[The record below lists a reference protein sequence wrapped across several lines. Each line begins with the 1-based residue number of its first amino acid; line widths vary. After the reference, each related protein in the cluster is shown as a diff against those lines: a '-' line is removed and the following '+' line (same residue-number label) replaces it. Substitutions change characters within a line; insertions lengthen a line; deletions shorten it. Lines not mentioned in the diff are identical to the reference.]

1 MPAEAGKEAKKNAR
15 HALLCAGRCCAR
27 VVAVRGSPDLLCA
40 GLPTPHALLCA
51 GRCCAR
57 VVAVRGSPDPA
68 QADHMEAA
76 ISVRRSRIRR
86 SPSLSRLGRKPHA
99 IVSSRSDVCLPHRA
113 RHRPRRRCG
122 LGEMPINGCPTARPP
137 EVRGP
142 CTWGRPI
149 GQRQSQTADRADRQ
163 ETASAQPVSFAVHE
177 FRSPCWIA
185 TTTAMMSCRLAAAN
199 DAARAARSVC
209 C

>member
-1 MPAEAGKEAKKNAR
+1 MRVSLECLSQWTFHPHICFDRYLRSPQQLSYRYYIQTDPEHLARLSGLTHSNALGGELGTLETGGG
-15 HALLCAGRCCAR
+15 ATEPQSGGSSVGWPVCADAP
-27 VVAVRGSPDLLCA
+27 RG
-40 GLPTPHALLCA
+40 GL
-51 GRCCAR
+51 
-57 VVAVRGSPDPA
+57 AVRGSPDPA

-76 ISVRRSRIRR
+76 ISMRRSRIRR

-142 CTWGRPI
+142 CAWGWPTGVNGDLR
-149 GQRQSQTADRADRQ
+149 
-163 ETASAQPVSFAVHE
+163 H
-177 FRSPCWIA
+177 
-185 TTTAMMSCRLAAAN
+185 
-199 DAARAARSVC
+199 
-209 C
+209 